1 MSDHLVCTGRCR
13 RFYFEGCDRM
23 FRVCVL
29 VWQSGWGRRKT
40 ERSFVSADFRLLRHK
55 PAAAP
60 GQTPEITVR
69 TGPSRTEPSRDRT
82 HTDGLVSSRRAEP
95 ASVTGKNR
103 FIWPTAVYVCVC
115 VCVRERACV
124 CARHSPPVSAVKA
137 PLNVPADKHTGDV
150 QRRPRDLCM
159 TWWYICRVWPSWC
172 VYNAPVMT
180 CHTRTHTAQCV
191 CARVCGLLWADADV
205 TDVCV
210 CVCVHCGTSPAGFC
224 MNDKAAA
231 HTHVPLH

>member
-60 GQTPEITVR
+60 EQTPEITVR

-82 HTDGLVSSRRAEP
+82 QTDGLVSSRRAEP

-103 FIWPTAVYVCVC
+103 FIWPTAVYVRV
-115 VCVRERACV
+115 CV
-124 CARHSPPVSAVKA
+124 CARKRESVCVRAPLPSSLSCKSAVKR
-137 PLNVPADKHTGDV
+137 TCG
-150 QRRPRDLCM
+150 QTYR
-159 TWWYICRVWPSWC
+159 WC
-172 VYNAPVMT
+172 T
-180 CHTRTHTAQCV
+180 
-191 CARVCGLLWADADV
+191 
-205 TDVCV
+205 
-210 CVCVHCGTSPAGFC
+210 
-224 MNDKAAA
+224 AAA
-231 HTHVPLH
+231 TWPLYDVMVYMPCVTFMTRV

>member
-103 FIWPTAVYVCVC
+103 FIWPTAVYVRVC
-115 VCVRERACV
+115 VRVRKRERACV

-159 TWWYICRVWPSWC
+159 TWWYICRVCDLHDACITHLSWPATHAHTQLSVC
-172 VYNAPVMT
+172 VRVCVVYCELM
-180 CHTRTHTAQCV
+180 QMLQMCV
-191 CARVCGLLWADADV
+191 CALWNIS
-205 TDVCV
+205 CR
-210 CVCVHCGTSPAGFC
+210 F
-224 MNDKAAA
+224 
-231 HTHVPLH
+231 LYEW